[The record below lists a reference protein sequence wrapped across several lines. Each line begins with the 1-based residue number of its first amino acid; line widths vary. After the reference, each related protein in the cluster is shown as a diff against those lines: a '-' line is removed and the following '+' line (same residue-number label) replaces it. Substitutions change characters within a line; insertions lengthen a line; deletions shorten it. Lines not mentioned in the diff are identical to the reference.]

1 MKHNVRTLCA
11 LIALTLSLGA
21 LPAFAGDGAVN
32 VNTASADQL
41 ALLPRVGPAVA
52 QRIVAYRDDNG
63 AFKAPEDLML
73 VRGIGE
79 KTFALIK
86 PYVKLSGET
95 TLSEKVHSSR
105 TSSTAKSA
113 STAPSASS
121 AKQADAGDSR

>member
-21 LPAFAGDGAVN
+21 LPAFAGDSAVN

-63 AFKAPEDLML
+63 GFKAPEDLML

-95 TLSEKVHSSR
+95 TLSEKVHGSR
-105 TSSTAKSA
+105 TPSTAKSA
-113 STAPSASS
+113 STAPSGSS